1 MDLKEKLKMLPDDPG
16 VYLMKDSFD
25 NIIYVGKA
33 KNLKKRVR
41 QYFGSYG
48 KSTRKVESMVSHI
61 KDFEYIIVENEVES
75 LILES
80 NLIKAHNPKYNIL
93 LRDDKQYPYIKIGVY
108 DRFPK
113 VEKVRKVLKDGGKY
127 FGPYPNA
134 MAVNEAIEIFK
145 DLYKIRDCN
154 LNLNKDPLNFRL
166 CLNFFI
172 DKCKGPCKGHIDEG
186 QYKESIDE
194 ISAFLEG
201 HSKNILAK
209 IEEKMVMASKN
220 LDFEKAALYRDQI
233 NNLQALLEKQII
245 DRAAI
250 DENRDVIAFA
260 RGTDQI
266 IVQIFFIRK
275 GKIIGREH
283 YLMSD
288 YYVSSD
294 DEILSTFLKQFY
306 IGATYIPSEIVVP
319 FETDEDSTIE
329 KFLSDKIGRKV
340 KLFVPQKG
348 EKLKL
353 LQMVQKNALDM
364 LSKYSESYKNKMN
377 VNLIALEELRDLLGL
392 RENPRRI
399 EAYDISNI
407 SGAESVGSMVVFED
421 GEKKKS
427 DYRKFRIRD
436 VEGINDYGSLKEVLT
451 RRFKRAKE
459 NKKDSF
465 TILPDLILMDGG
477 KGQVNIALGVLQ
489 DLGVEIP
496 VAGLVIDDFH
506 TTRGIIYEN
515 REYNVELDS
524 RIYKLAY
531 KIQEEAHRFAINYH
545 RSLRSKDMFKSELD
559 GIKGIGPKRK
569 KELMKKFKSI
579 DRIKAASL
587 EELLQVEAMDRKS
600 AENLYRHWRK

>member
-1 MDLKEKLKMLPDDPG
+1 M
-16 VYLMKDSFD
+16 
-25 NIIYVGKA
+25 
-33 KNLKKRVR
+33 R
-41 QYFGSYG
+41 
-48 KSTRKVESMVSHI
+48 
-61 KDFEYIIVENEVES
+61 
-75 LILES
+75 
-80 NLIKAHNPKYNIL
+80 
-93 LRDDKQYPYIKIGVY
+93 
-108 DRFPK
+108 
-113 VEKVRKVLKDGGKY
+113 
-127 FGPYPNA
+127 
-134 MAVNEAIEIFK
+134 
-145 DLYKIRDCN
+145 
-154 LNLNKDPLNFRL
+154 
-166 CLNFFI
+166 
-172 DKCKGPCKGHIDEG
+172 
-186 QYKESIDE
+186 
-194 ISAFLEG
+194 
-201 HSKNILAK
+201 
-209 IEEKMVMASKN
+209 
-220 LDFEKAALYRDQI
+220 
-233 NNLQALLEKQII
+233 
-245 DRAAI
+245 
-250 DENRDVIAFA
+250 
-260 RGTDQI
+260 
-266 IVQIFFIRK
+266 
-275 GKIIGREH
+275 
-283 YLMSD
+283 D

-319 FETDEDSTIE
+319 FETEENSTIE
-329 KFLSDKIGRKV
+329 KFLSDKIGRRV

-392 RENPRRI
+392 KESPRRI

-477 KGQVNIALGVLQ
+477 KGQVNIALGVLK
-489 DLGVEIP
+489 DLGVDIP
-496 VAGLVIDDFH
+496 VAGLVKDDFH

-515 REYNVELDS
+515 KEYNVELDS

-531 KIQEEAHRFAINYH
+531 KVQEEAHRFAINYH

-579 DRIKAASL
+579 DKIKAASL
-587 EELLQVEAMDRKS
+587 EELLQVEAMDKKS